1 MILQTSKGGIG
12 RGKLSEVAEWNL
24 LKIITVVICTSRV
37 VKMKEHPPFW
47 REFNIFCIED
57 IDVFDLVV

>member
-1 MILQTSKGGIG
+1 M
-12 RGKLSEVAEWNL
+12 SEVAEWNL
-24 LKIITVVICTSRV
+24 LEIIRVVICTSRV